1 MTKNIHFLKYSQVN
15 EVLTFLGK
23 FEINKNYL
31 NKKYFIDFFKIK
43 KKGLSK
49 CKILKKKNKIIG
61 FRGGVENLFFYS
73 KKKNFFFFKKY
84 RKSALV
90 F

>member
-1 MTKNIHFLKYSQVN
+1 MTKNIYFLKYRQVN

-23 FEINKNYL
+23 FQINKNYL

-49 CKILKKKNKIIG
+49 CKI
-61 FRGGVENLFFYS
+61 FARP
-73 KKKNFFFFKKY
+73 FFFILKIG
-84 RKSALV
+84 RAHV
-90 F
+90 